1 MEVNLV
7 RFGFYKFSYMYFF
20 LFFLV
25 SFEDKF
31 LKICK
36 IGLSKMLI
44 NIGIFFKDVEYI
56 NWILLGSL
64 YE

>member
-1 MEVNLV
+1 MIMCTVKIKE
-7 RFGFYKFSYMYFF
+7 RM
-20 LFFLV
+20 

-36 IGLSKMLI
+36 TGLSKMPI
-44 NIGIFFKDVEYI
+44 NIGIFFKDVEHI